1 MDHCRRAIKLIDK
14 EYEESEDLMREVN
27 VLKGIQQPCITDIV
41 EVIDSPKHLVI
52 VMEFAAGGEFFDQV
66 VKDHEEGKLQE
77 HHAKIQFF
85 QIAHTMVY
93 PILIIMDQ

>member
-41 EVIDSPKHLVI
+41 EVINTPRNI
-52 VMEFAAGGEFFDQV
+52 W
-66 VKDHEEGKLQE
+66 
-77 HHAKIQFF
+77 
-85 QIAHTMVY
+85 
-93 PILIIMDQ
+93 